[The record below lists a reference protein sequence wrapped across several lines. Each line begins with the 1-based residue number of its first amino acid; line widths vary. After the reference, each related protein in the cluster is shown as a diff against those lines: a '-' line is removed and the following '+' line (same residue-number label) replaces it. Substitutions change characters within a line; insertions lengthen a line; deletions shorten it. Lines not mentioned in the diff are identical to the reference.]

1 MAASFEVDASGAF
14 AKLDR
19 IGPSVRQALLDE
31 LTPLAADMASDARAR
46 ALAHFHSIGVKPGAY
61 LASIAGG
68 VSDKDSKVVGY
79 VRSASPLAHL
89 LELGFTIRDWIIVPG
104 TGEGTKSYLGAIMAF
119 AGAEGMRFALTV
131 HRPET
136 KVQAYPAIQP
146 AFDAMRGEVEAAL
159 RRVKEKAG
167 G

>member
-14 AKLDR
+14 ARLDR
-19 IGPSVRQALLDE
+19 IGPGVRQALLDE
-31 LTPLAADMASDARAR
+31 LTPLAAEMADGARYL
-46 ALAHFHSIGVKPGAY
+46 ALAHFHSIGAKPGLY

-79 VRSASPLAHL
+79 VRSSNPLAHL
-89 LELGFTIRDWIIVPG
+89 LELGFTIKDMII
-104 TGEGTKSYLGAIMAF
+104 EAKSGGVMAF
-119 AGAEGMRFALTV
+119 DAGGIAEVFTRKV